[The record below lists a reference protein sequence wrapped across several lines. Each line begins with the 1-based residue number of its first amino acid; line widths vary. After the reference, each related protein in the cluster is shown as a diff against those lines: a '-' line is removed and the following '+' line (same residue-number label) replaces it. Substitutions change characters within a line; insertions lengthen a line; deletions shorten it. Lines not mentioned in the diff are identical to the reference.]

1 MLKNESYLKNMPA
14 LKPIVNIP
22 VSIIT
27 HPSSEVNVSHL
38 KDGIAI
44 ARPIDNVV
52 IREKLSPV
60 IDDFAVAGVAENSTV
75 KLRPIN
81 EEYSRKKIFSKQL
94 YLEIDPVPVVGKPVD
109 IGDFWLFPDIAESRV
124 FFSLAIP
131 RLLNVSLVVQQV
143 NENGTIKITGGTAIL
158 NVSAY
163 AQADMNTLELYRQNW
178 TQALAAAGYYPGG
191 NQPNPTPFPRPKPP
205 GKLPPGETPPIIVKP
220 LPQIEVQA
228 IPEKIKIIR
237 SAWQFQPLNLRNL
250 QAELNLPANHVVR
263 SPQFTVSN
271 DVGIVTF
278 LIELSELGVQVWK
291 DALEQRRSNTIPGI
305 CNITASYYAQLNN
318 RVDVKQGNSSV
329 SLGALLANS
338 GPEVISIQN
347 PTISLEAKL
356 IIAGHPTIES
366 VVVEWQPNS
375 GGTPGKNIF
384 TSEGGQLPIQVI
396 SDNVNSVEINWN
408 AKVNFR
414 VVDWPLIPDQGKL
427 AFAQNNFADIIKP
440 TAWIRNYDIVM
451 MLLDEQGNVIPSNST
466 TDQRV
471 IVTLTFKSP
480 YLQGVPSLS
489 TTFETTSQKIV
500 TVPLPVP
507 NHQVPIELTL
517 NVVAMRGNATQTKT
531 RQLQINESSVIG
543 TINPAAEIEI
553 FTNLDT
559 VSEASLASEMLGLL
573 AMLSPAN
580 S

>member
-1 MLKNESYLKNMPA
+1 MLNNETRITNLSA
-14 LKPIVNIP
+14 AKPIINTP
-22 VSIIT
+22 MIT
-27 HPSSEVNVSHL
+27 RPTSEVNVSSL
-38 KDGIAI
+38 KEGIAI

-52 IREKLSPV
+52 VTERLSPV
-60 IDDFAVAGVAENSTV
+60 IDDFAVAPVAEDSTV
-75 KLRPIN
+75 KLRPMN
-81 EEYSRKKIFSKQL
+81 EEYYRKRMSAKQL
-94 YLEIDPVPVVGKPVD
+94 YVEIDPVPVLGRPLEV
-109 IGDFWLFPDIAESRV
+109 GDFWLFPDIEESRV
-124 FFSLAIP
+124 FFSLATP
-131 RLLNVSLVVQQV
+131 RLLNVALVVQQV
-143 NENGTIKITGGTAIL
+143 NQSGTIKITGGTAIL
-158 NVSAY
+158 NISAY

-178 TQALAAAGYYPGG
+178 TQALANAGYYPGG
-191 NQPNPTPFPRPKPP
+191 NQPDPVPFPKPRPPRKF
-205 GKLPPGETPPIIVKP
+205 PPGETPPIIVKP
-220 LPQIEVQA
+220 LPQVELQA

-250 QAELNLPANHVVR
+250 QAELNLPADHVVR
-263 SPQFTVSN
+263 SPEFTVSN

-291 DALEQRRSNTIPGI
+291 DALEQRRGNTIPGV
-305 CNITASYYAQLNN
+305 CNITANYYAQLNN
-318 RVDVKQGNSSV
+318 RVDVKQGNSSI
-329 SLGALLANS
+329 SLGKLLANS
-338 GPEVISIQN
+338 GPEVVSIQN
-347 PTISLEAKL
+347 PKISLEAKL

-366 VVVEWQPNS
+366 VVVEWQPNI

-396 SDNVNSVEINWN
+396 TDNVNFVEINWN

-414 VVDWPLIPDQGKL
+414 VLDWPLIPDRGNL
-427 AFAQNNFADIIKP
+427 SFSSNNFADIIKP

-451 MLLDEQGNVIPSNST
+451 MLLDEQGNVIPNNSAT
-466 TDQRV
+466 EQRV

-480 YLQGVPSLS
+480 YLQGVPSLN

-507 NHQVPIELTL
+507 NDQIPIELTL
-517 NVVAMRGNATQTKT
+517 NVVAMRGNITQTTT
-531 RQLQINESSVIG
+531 RQLQINESSIIG
-543 TINPAAEIEI
+543 TINPAAEIQI

-573 AMLSPAN
+573 AMLSPVN

>member
-1 MLKNESYLKNMPA
+1 MLKDETRITNLSA
-14 LKPIVNIP
+14 LKPIINTP
-22 VSIIT
+22 IIT
-27 HPSSEVNVSHL
+27 RPISEVNVSHL

-52 IREKLSPV
+52 VKEKLAPV
-60 IDDFAVAGVAENSTV
+60 IDDFAVAPVAEDSAV
-75 KLRPIN
+75 RLRPIN
-81 EEYSRKKIFSKQL
+81 DVYSRKKISAKQL
-94 YLEIDPVPVVGKPVD
+94 YVEIDPVPILGKPVAV
-109 IGDFWLFPDIAESRV
+109 GDFWLFPDSEESQV
-124 FFSLAIP
+124 FFSLATP
-131 RLLNVSLVVQQV
+131 RLLNASLVVQQV
-143 NENGTIKITGGTAIL
+143 NQNGTIKITGGTAIL

-163 AQADMNTLELYRQNW
+163 AQADINTLELYRQNW
-178 TQALAAAGYYPGG
+178 TQALAKAGYYPGG
-191 NQPNPTPFPRPKPP
+191 NKPDPVPFPKPRPKPP
-205 GKLPPGETPPIIVKP
+205 GKFPPGETPPIIVKP
-220 LPQIEVQA
+220 LPQVELQA

-250 QAELNLPANHVVR
+250 QAELNLPANHIVR

-291 DALEQRRSNTIPGI
+291 DALEQRRGNTIPGV
-305 CNITASYYAQLNN
+305 CNITANYYAQLNN
-318 RVDVKQGNSSV
+318 RVDVKQGNSSI

-338 GPEVISIQN
+338 GPEVVSIQN
-347 PTISLEAKL
+347 PKISLEAKL

-396 SDNVNSVEINWN
+396 TDNVNSVEINWN
-408 AKVNFR
+408 ARVNFR
-414 VVDWPLIPDQGKL
+414 VLDWPLIPDRGNL
-427 AFAQNNFADIIKP
+427 SFATNSFADIIKP
-440 TAWIRNYDIVM
+440 TVWIRNYDIVM

-480 YLQGVPSLS
+480 YLQDVPSLS

-507 NHQVPIELTL
+507 NDQIPIELTL
-517 NVVAMRGNATQTKT
+517 NVVAIRGNITQTTT
-531 RQLQINESSVIG
+531 RQLQINESSIIG
-543 TINPAAEIEI
+543 TINPAAEIQI

-573 AMLSPAN
+573 AMLSPVN